1 MLTFTNILLLLIFI
15 AIVWVA
21 ILLSNYLLTINA
33 NLVSVLGAVNTIK
46 DSTEINRLTTDS
58 INYAVKDIKKGVHD
72 INLHHLEDKMRKS

>member
-1 MLTFTNILLLLIFI
+1 MFTVTNILLLLIFI

-46 DSTEINRLTTDS
+46 DSTEKTWLNTVNINDD
-58 INYAVKDIKKGVHD
+58 VKDIKKDVYA
-72 INLHHLEDKMRKS
+72 IEAHHRLNQ

>member
-1 MLTFTNILLLLIFI
+1 MFTVTNILLLLIFI

-46 DSTEINRLTTDS
+46 DSTEKTWLTTVN
-58 INYAVKDIKKGVHD
+58 INDDVKNIKKDVYD
-72 INLHHLEDKMRKS
+72 IEAHHRENQRR